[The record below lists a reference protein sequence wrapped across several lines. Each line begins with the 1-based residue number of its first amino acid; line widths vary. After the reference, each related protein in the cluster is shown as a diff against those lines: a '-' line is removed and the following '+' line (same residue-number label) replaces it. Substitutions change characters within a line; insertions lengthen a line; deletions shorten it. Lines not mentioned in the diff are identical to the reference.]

1 MKTLKRPLLIGAG
14 VAVLAIAITYYGW
27 TRWRDGQAD
36 AGLVSGNGRIEATEI
51 DVATKLPGRVTA
63 MLVDE
68 GDFVTAGQPLARMD
82 VVVLQAQLDEARAR
96 EQQAVNTAASIDAQ
110 VAQRRSDKA
119 AAEAV
124 VVQRKANWMRRRG
137 GSPVPRRCRAT
148 AHRRCRSSTTTARA
162 PAACGRP

>member
-1 MKTLKRPLLIGAG
+1 MKTIKRPLLIGAG
-14 VAVLAIAITYYGW
+14 AAVLAIGLLYYGW
-27 TRWRDGQAD
+27 TRWRDAQTD

-68 GDFVTAGQPLARMD
+68 GDFVSAGQPLARMD
-82 VVVLQAQLDEARAR
+82 VVVLRAQLDEAQAR

-110 VAQRRSDKA
+110 AQRRSDKA
-119 AAEAV
+119 AAAAL
-124 VVQRKANWMRRRG
+124 VVQRESELDAATRRLARSKRCRG
-137 GSPVPRRCRAT
+137 TARRRCRN
-148 AHRRCRSSTTTARA
+148 STTTARA